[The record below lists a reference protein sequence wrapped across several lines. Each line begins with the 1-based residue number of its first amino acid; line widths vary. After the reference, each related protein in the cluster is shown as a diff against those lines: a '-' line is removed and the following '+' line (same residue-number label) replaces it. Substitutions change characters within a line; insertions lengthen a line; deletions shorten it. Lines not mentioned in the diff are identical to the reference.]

1 MLVPLKLNAIE
12 QEHLQELYNA
22 AGIARDELPY
32 TPTFDELVQGF
43 QDRTFKNAE
52 REQVYGA
59 LLKYTRSS
67 GNSAG
72 ELPESKLNDEQLK
85 QLKGLLPR
93 HAKGGKILPYS
104 EEFEAVRKEFL
115 KLSALELTEQEL
127 WHAILRAQGPKRR
140 PPKRPTTKAAVAVE
154 EEAEEDGE

>member
-1 MLVPLKLNAIE
+1 MLAPLKLNAIE

-32 TPTFDELVQGF
+32 TDKFDELVQGF

-72 ELPESKLNDEQLK
+72 ELPESKLSDDQVK

-115 KLSALELTEQEL
+115 KLSAMELTEQEL

-140 PPKRPTTKAAVAVE
+140 PPKRPTKAAVAVE